1 MISDRP
7 ISESSHFDFDPLI
20 SFKLSYTQLHPDNP
34 YETRV
39 QPFPYQQPEK
49 NPVTG
54 MSEHR
59 CQLILLKHH
68 HEIIYV
74 KNTIAIQIYMNW
86 EYQHMYET
94 ILSSYI

>member
-1 MISDRP
+1 M
-7 ISESSHFDFDPLI
+7 
-20 SFKLSYTQLHPDNP
+20 QLYPDSP

-68 HEIIYV
+68 HEIIHIVSYV
-74 KNTIAIQIYMNW
+74 KNIIAIQICMN
-86 EYQHMYET
+86 
-94 ILSSYI
+94 